1 MRITEYAAYRD
12 CGLQAVQFAIARGR
26 IRHTD
31 NNLIDSDAADAAW
44 EESTQPSMSPHGFGP
59 ERAETPPRLS
69 TRSGSPGEPP
79 QRSVEA
85 KPGIPYA
92 DARALREVYEVQKKQ
107 LDLEV
112 RRGLLVNRE
121 EVEREAFKLFR
132 VLRDAC
138 FNLPPRLAPQLAAET
153 DSNAIHEVL
162 EAELH
167 RIFQDFA
174 EGRLT

>member
-1 MRITEYAAYRD
+1 MRITQYAAHRD

-26 IRHTD
+26 IRLTD
-31 NNLIDSDAADAAW
+31 ANLIDSDAADAAW
-44 EESTQPSMSPHGFGP
+44 EESTQPSMSPHGYGP
-59 ERAETPPRLS
+59 EQVEIPPRS
-69 TRSGSPGEPP
+69 TRTGSPGEPP
-79 QRSVEA
+79 HRSVEA

-153 DSNAIHEVL
+153 DSNTIHEVL
-162 EAELH
+162 ESELH
-167 RIFQDFA
+167 RIFSDFA